1 MQIDLGSFRKALD
14 SLAKGLARS
23 ESNRN
28 DELLRDGVIQRFEY
42 SYELAWKSLK
52 RVLEAEAASSEE
64 LDALPFR
71 DLIRLGAEKGIID
84 SPEEWFSFRE
94 ERNISSHTYDEAKAV
109 AVYAM
114 VKRFVPAARI
124 LLQRLEIRSVCLP

>member
-1 MQIDLGSFRKALD
+1 MQIDLGNFRKALD

-23 ESNRN
+23 ESNLG

-52 RVLEAEAASSEE
+52 RVLEA
-64 LDALPFR
+64 
-71 DLIRLGAEKGIID
+71 
-84 SPEEWFSFRE
+84 
-94 ERNISSHTYDEAKAV
+94 KAV

-114 VKRFVPAARI
+114 VKRFVPVARI
-124 LLQRLEIRSVCLP
+124 LLQRLEIRSACLP